1 MNLRVFKKDV
11 DYLVEEIISDALLGL
26 NFAQGNE
33 KEDVIYNVISE
44 AIALREAIYIKINHY
59 DRENARAYFNG
70 VHTEF
75 LKALDSLFEKLSET
89 AR

>member
-33 KEDVIYNVISE
+33 KEDDCRLPN
-44 AIALREAIYIKINHY
+44 
-59 DRENARAYFNG
+59 
-70 VHTEF
+70 T
-75 LKALDSLFEKLSET
+75 T
-89 AR
+89 